1 MCGCVHVRDFF
12 KSEPFYLS
20 HAGGVALA
28 GTGGVTQER
37 DCMYLYNMIPY
48 VQIKEQ
54 GLFILFTFYFIKIK
68 NNTVGKLP
76 IHYTERKL
84 LCF

>member
-1 MCGCVHVRDFF
+1 MYGIFLKVNRSIWVTPGELH
-12 KSEPFYLS
+12 SLEP
-20 HAGGVALA
+20 
-28 GTGGVTQER
+28 GGVTQER